1 MSPMPRPART
11 AKVLVRAHFFV
22 PGGIGPCCL
31 VTRKTTPVWHGCG
44 TGCGTEPVQRS
55 SHIRILVDIIE
66 DVSRSAPALAPL
78 FRSDQQL
85 RILTVLF
92 VGSEL
97 ELSIHDLAER
107 ANVAQGTASREVAR
121 LAEHGV
127 VVTRKL
133 GRNTLVQANW
143 SLSWAKDLRS
153 ILLQTLGVLG
163 QLADELQKIDG
174 VEEAL
179 IFGSWAARYEG
190 EPGPPPRDVD
200 LLVVG
205 DADLRAVRR
214 ACQPVQ
220 DSLRVEINPI
230 VLTVAEWT
238 ATPPDPFVA
247 QLKSQPLVPVP
258 VNRT

>member
-1 MSPMPRPART
+1 M
-11 AKVLVRAHFFV
+11 
-22 PGGIGPCCL
+22 
-31 VTRKTTPVWHGCG
+31 
-44 TGCGTEPVQRS
+44 
-55 SHIRILVDIIE
+55 
-66 DVSRSAPALAPL
+66 L
-78 FRSDQQL
+78 FA
-85 RILTVLF
+85 
-92 VGSEL
+92 GSQD

-133 GRNTLVQANW
+133 GRNTLVRANW
-143 SLSWAKDLRS
+143 SLSWAADLRS

-163 QLADELQKIDG
+163 QLADALRTVGGI
-174 VEEAL
+174 EEAL
-179 IFGSWAARYEG
+179 IFGSWASRYEG

-214 ACQPVQ
+214 ACQPIQ
-220 DSLRVEINPI
+220 EALRVEINPV
-230 VLTVAEWT
+230 VLTAAEWT
-238 ATPPDPFVA
+238 ATTPDPFVA

-258 VNRT
+258 LHRT